1 MANEIESRS
10 DYILSTPAI
19 RERCKKLFE
28 FNLAGKGHFDYHPE
42 KWDEVVTYVHQVILE
57 NYPDLNI
64 PFHSRLAHFRPGGI
78 NRLDWPELGMNK
90 LSPTQKVRMLIDLI
104 IPSVLLDAGAGNEW
118 KWQEIRSGKTFS
130 RSEGLGVASFHMFLN
145 KRFSSIDAIQTD
157 TQGLLSLSLEDLE
170 QDFHV
175 TADNPL
181 VGSKGRLHL
190 LHSLGN
196 TMRNAPNV
204 FQNMRPS
211 DLLDLFLE
219 KDNSVSAIKVLD
231 AVLKHLGSIWPTRLM
246 LDGVSLGDTWSH
258 PILGAQNSFE
268 SLVPF
273 HKLSQ
278 WLTYSL
284 LDACLVSGITVND
297 VEQLTGL
304 PEYRNGGLF
313 LDLGLI
319 TVKDQIFLTKGVTVD
334 EPFTIEW
341 RAMTVILLDELASRI
356 QTKLNKVP
364 ADFPLAK
371 VLEGGSWWAGRKI
384 AATLRPGG
392 APPLNII
399 SDGTVF

>member
-1 MANEIESRS
+1 MEKRS
-10 DYILSTPAI
+10 NYILTTGAV
-19 RERCKKLFE
+19 RERCKKIFA

-42 KWDEVVTYVHQVILE
+42 KWDEVVHYVHKVILE

-78 NRLDWPELGMNK
+78 NRIDWKELGFHS
-90 LSPTQKVRMLIDLI
+90 LSSTEKVRLLIDLI
-104 IPSVLLDAGAGNEW
+104 IPSVLLDAGAGNDW
-118 KWQEIRSGKTFS
+118 KFYEDRTQKTFT
-130 RSEGLGVASFHMFLN
+130 RSEGLGVASFHMFFN
-145 KRFSSIDAIQTD
+145 KRFTTTNHFQTD
-157 TQGLLSLSLEDLE
+157 APGLMALSLNKFEN
-170 QDFHV
+170 DFQV
-175 TADNPL
+175 SANNPL
-181 VGSKGRLHL
+181 VGTKGRLHL
-190 LHSLGN
+190 LHSLGK
-196 TMRNAPNV
+196 TMEFSPNI
-204 FQNMRPS
+204 FPNLRPS

-219 KDNSVSAIKVLD
+219 KNNSVSAVKVLD
-231 AVLKHLGSIWPTRLM
+231 AVLKHLGGIWPSRIKLE
-246 LDGVSLGDTWSH
+246 GEALGDTWSH
-258 PILGAQNSFE
+258 PLLGAKDSFE

-284 LDACLVSGITVND
+284 LDACISAGIKVTD

-319 TVKDQIFLTKGVTVD
+319 TVKDKSFLTKGVTVD

-341 RAMTVILLDELASRI
+341 RAMTVVLLDELAHRI
-356 QTKLNKVP
+356 QNLLGKTP
-364 ADFPLAK
+364 EEFPLAK

-384 AATLRPGG
+384 AAELRPDGV
-392 APPLNII
+392 PPLKII